1 MVAAAVAAVGAEV
14 ASNLAPVIS
23 EKMALLAADKEAPAR
38 EATWLVALDVP
49 EEAAAATVA
58 PLCHTV
64 AAEAEGCATLM
75 PAKTTEPGRCPRRG
89 ATGASSHGRGRGLAV
104 VVLIWRAILPVLSF
118 LMATSMRYK
127 RGVEPIAKRN
137 ATFNNI

>member
-1 MVAAAVAAVGAEV
+1 MVAAVAAVEAVV

-23 EKMALLAADKEAPAR
+23 EKRALLAADKEAPAR

-49 EEAAAATVA
+49 EEAAAAATVA

-64 AAEAEGCATLM
+64 AAAAEGCATLM

-89 ATGASSHGRGRGLAV
+89 AAGASSHGGGRGLAV
-104 VVLIWRAILPVLSF
+104 VVLIWRAILPALSF
-118 LMATSMRYK
+118 LMATGMRYK

-137 ATFNNI
+137 ATFNNV